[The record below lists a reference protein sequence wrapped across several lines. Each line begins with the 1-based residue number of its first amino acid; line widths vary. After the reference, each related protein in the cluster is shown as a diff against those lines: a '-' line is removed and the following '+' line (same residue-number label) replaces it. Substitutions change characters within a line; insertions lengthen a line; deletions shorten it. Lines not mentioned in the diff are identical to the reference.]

1 MSTKWEMGE
10 AHGRNRGR
18 LRHACVVSYLT
29 NGHRASRTCGSSS
42 AQEPFSPLL
51 QCAPAALHSSQD
63 KAAPGFLS
71 VEGPSLGEPWITYRP
86 TKTQSPVRARSP
98 PNPGKGRG
106 TRWGPAVQA
115 CAPVCFQDLGERG
128 DTTAEDHTGP
138 LRREANT
145 DISQRPN
152 TGQVLQTSRKCG

>member
-18 LRHACVVSYLT
+18 LQRVCVVSYLT
-29 NGHRASRTCGSSS
+29 NRHKTSRTCGSSS

-63 KAAPGFLS
+63 KAGIPQRRGAF
-71 VEGPSLGEPWITYRP
+71 LGEPWITYQP
-86 TKTQSPVRARSP
+86 TKTQSPVRAGPP
-98 PNPGKGRG
+98 PNPGKGQG
-106 TRWGPAVQA
+106 TRWGPAIQA

-138 LRREANT
+138 LRRSKYRQKPKT
-145 DISQRPN
+145 
-152 TGQVLQTSRKCG
+152 